1 MQERCARHVLSA
13 YMETLLCLHLST
25 GLGKENLSLSSL
37 SNKSS
42 SLTLETNRQT

>member
-13 YMETLLCLHLST
+13 YGDILCLHLST

-42 SLTLETNRQT
+42 SLMLETNRQT